1 MKSQFSQEQ
10 GLIREQD
17 FFLWVTLYRTVNA
30 MLKVRQK
37 ELRRCGLSPAQ
48 TSVLHVVHTRNNRVT
63 PAEISRE
70 LMRDPNTITEILISM
85 EKDGL
90 LKRVKDL
97 PRKNMIRVE
106 LTEKGRKSYQ
116 ETTRGQSVS
125 KMLSVLPKEEQQQ
138 FMSYLN
144 RVTAKA
150 IECLNQ

>member
-1 MKSQFSQEQ
+1 MESQSSQEQ

-17 FFLWVTLYRTVNA
+17 FYLWVKLYRTVNA
-30 MLKVRQK
+30 MLKVRKK
-37 ELRRCGLSPAQ
+37 ELRRCGLSLAQ
-48 TSVLHVVHTRNNRVT
+48 TSVLHVVHTSDNRVT

-70 LMRDPNTITEILISM
+70 LIRDPNTVTEILISM

-106 LTEKGRKSYQ
+106 LTEKGHGSYK

-125 KMLSVLPKEEQQQ
+125 KMLSVLLKEEQQQ
-138 FMSYLN
+138 FISYLN
-144 RVTAKA
+144 RIMSKA
-150 IECLNQ
+150 LEELE